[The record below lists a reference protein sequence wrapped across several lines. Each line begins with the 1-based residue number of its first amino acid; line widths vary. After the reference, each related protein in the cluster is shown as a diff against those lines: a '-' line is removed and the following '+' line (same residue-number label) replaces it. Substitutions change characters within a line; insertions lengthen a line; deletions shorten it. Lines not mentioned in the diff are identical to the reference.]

1 MADEQATARLDA
13 AMTAASDDSEAGE
26 IAVTIDEADKATLTG
41 EVEASR
47 VDALLIK
54 NRATGDTLFINMDS
68 GEGVFIEGQQ
78 AQLEPADGVVDEDV
92 DLSFGSR
99 KLEDTPNEP
108 DAIPDLVGYLERW
121 LLPERTAQ
129 HLRNFRRELLLAA
142 RSLLDAGIRGIERH
156 DRAQTAIE
164 VDADAPAD
172 YTDDTEAVEHEAGNR
187 RRPFGDN
194 AEPGL
199 RRIEL
204 E

>member
-1 MADEQATARLDA
+1 MADEQAMAV
-13 AMTAASDDSEAGE
+13 SGNSEAE
-26 IAVTIDEADKATLTG
+26 EVALTIDEVDEMPGG

-54 NRATGDTLFINMDS
+54 NNATGDTLFINMDS

-78 AQLEPADGVVDEDV
+78 AKVELDDDGVVDVDV

-99 KLEDTPNEP
+99 KLEDTPDEP

-129 HLRNFRRELLLAA
+129 HMRNFRRELLLAA

-156 DRAQTAIE
+156 DRAEDRPA

-172 YTDDTEAVEHEAGNR
+172 YTGNTEAEEHEPRPRQQPASDKPQAGV
-187 RRPFGDN
+187 
-194 AEPGL
+194 